1 MTASG
6 ILTSYKYPPT
16 TPISADTIKKPIT
29 VRIVSPI
36 ANNFFVVVLKATSSL
51 SNMYKLF

>member
-16 TPISADTIKKPIT
+16 TPISADTIKKPII

-36 ANNFFVVVLKATSSL
+36 ASNFFVVVLKATSSL